1 MDVIEN
7 IYEHYAKEAVNAA
20 GEQTGEKIIF
30 KEDAL
35 KASAEVIEAVKGLK
49 GDKLTQYMKKHFDT
63 AWKNSDINDEGEISL
78 EEAHTF

>member
-7 IYEHYAKEAVNAA
+7 IYDHYAKEAVNAA
-20 GEQTGEKIIF
+20 GDNTGEKIIF

-49 GDKLTQYMKKHFDT
+49 GT
-63 AWKNSDINDEGEISL
+63 
-78 EEAHTF
+78 